1 MTDYVLLPGAP
12 KWPSHTLTWSI
23 ATQNYGNETYFGSPA
38 PFTAFWKPA
47 DYAYARAVI
56 MTGLGPWADTCN
68 LVFKEVP
75 DGPDV
80 DIRLGFAK
88 QLSGAWCVYRQT
100 NGVMDQALVQ
110 FGESWIP
117 HINTTPESLYN
128 MSKQCC
134 HELGHAIGFD
144 HTGVAPSIMQAS
156 NSGLVLGSVDIAGA
170 RDLYGTAQPTSI
182 SDGISAIT
190 GCQNDTINLITPDD
204 HFVFSGAGQD
214 QIATSLGHDYIT
226 AGEGYDYVNSGGGND
241 TILGGGG
248 FDQLNAG
255 AGYDSVSGGPDS
267 DMIAGNEGNDTIDG
281 GGGADWM
288 SGGEGG
294 DTFILRKGEAANDTI
309 ADFQTGVD
317 HLVLIGY
324 DNDPLINNGNGTWS
338 IGGEM
343 FIAGPI
349 NEATDVTRS

>member
-1 MTDYVLLPGAP
+1 MEQALIQVDETDWFGFNWAPAGANYYENVGGVLAHEIGHALGFD
-12 KWPSHTLTWSI
+12 HV
-23 ATQNYGNETYFGSPA
+23 
-38 PFTAFWKPA
+38 PFTAGA
-47 DYAYARAVI
+47 SLMNI
-56 MTGLGPWADTCN
+56 NGGG
-68 LVFKEVP
+68 FKLSP
-75 DGPDV
+75 IDV
-80 DIRLGFAK
+80 A
-88 QLSGAWCVYRQT
+88 GAQ
-100 NGVMDQALVQ
+100 
-110 FGESWIP
+110 
-117 HINTTPESLYN
+117 SLYG
-128 MSKQCC
+128 M
-134 HELGHAIGFD
+134 
-144 HTGVAPSIMQAS
+144 
-156 NSGLVLGSVDIAGA
+156 
-170 RDLYGTAQPTSI
+170 AQPTSV
-182 SDGISAIT
+182 SGGISAIT

-214 QIATSLGHDYIT
+214 QIATGLGHDHIT

-255 AGYDSVSGGPDS
+255 AGNDSISGGPDS

-294 DTFILRKGEAANDTI
+294 DTFILRKGEVAGDTI
-309 ADFQTGVD
+309 AEFQTGVD

-349 NEATDVTRS
+349 NETTDVTRS